1 MEAKKVEDTKEKNV
15 KTPETSCQGSVVNES
30 ENEKIQRSAA
40 VPDCDCDGST
50 KQIYDV
56 TWAV

>member
-1 MEAKKVEDTKEKNV
+1 MEAKKIDDTKEKNV
-15 KTPETSCQGSVVNES
+15 KTTETGCQGSVVNAS

-56 TWAV
+56 T

>member
-1 MEAKKVEDTKEKNV
+1 MEAKKIEDTKNKNV
-15 KTPETSCQGSVVNES
+15 KTPETGCKGSGVNAS

-50 KQIYDV
+50 TQIYDV
-56 TWAV
+56 I